1 MAQTNFRASD
11 MTGGKKNKK
20 VAAAAPAPT
29 KVFAPKKVE
38 AKVEEA
44 PAAKVEVVEEPV
56 SE

>member
-11 MTGGKKNKK
+11 MTGAKK
-20 VAAAAPAPT
+20 AAPVAAPAPA
-29 KVFAPKKVE
+29 KIAVPKKVE

-44 PAAKVEVVEEPV
+44 PAVEVEVVEEPV